1 VVEEDI
7 LGDDEEMRR
16 MEEEARIDKMRE
28 ENLLIEKMRREAREQ
43 QARNDRLVQEAREAA
58 AARLLAEQM
67 LVADQGNSEAEL
79 QKILE
84 LRRELTAQKE
94 EITSLTRR
102 VEDSKVREQRLSN
115 VLLRKARNEKKRRNV
130 KEMLHWLEFKS

>member
-102 VEDSKVREQRLSN
+102 VEDSKVREQRLSC

>member
-1 VVEEDI
+1 MVEEDI